1 MDIINKIY
9 NTTILEKKYNEYIS
23 NYNELLIN
31 HKRDPTEPKK
41 EHAFENNKNN
51 INVIIERFKDVLD
64 NLNIEIS
71 KKESYLKFYNEYL
84 NNLKISNNKY
94 KKKIN
99 DLKNS
104 NAGAVAMY
112 NDIKHMYNY
121 TLIEY
126 ILIIIGIIV
135 LIYDLK

>member
-1 MDIINKIY
+1 MDIINRRY
-9 NTTILEKKYNEYIS
+9 NTIPLEKKYNEYIGKYNNFLIIHKLDPS
-23 NYNELLIN
+23 DKQNENY
-31 HKRDPTEPKK
+31 
-41 EHAFENNKNN
+41 FENNKNN
-51 INVIIERFKDVLD
+51 IIFLIEKFNAVLD

-71 KKESYLKFYNEYL
+71 KKEFYLKFYNDYL
-84 NNLKISNNKY
+84 NDLKISNNKY

-112 NDIKHMYNY
+112 NDMKHMYNY

-126 ILIIIGIIV
+126 ILIIVGIIIV
-135 LIYDLK
+135 IYDFK